1 MSLFIQRRT
10 DAEPG
15 SMAIAGIER
24 IVHINVVCRDLEQSL
39 RFYVDITASPAAAS
53 TIPTGRYL
61 HCTFHTPRPSHRN

>member
-39 RFYVDITASPAAAS
+39 QFYVDITASPAAS

-61 HCTFHTPRPSHRN
+61 NCTFHTPRPAHRN